1 MKPLFVISCPIDT
14 YSGYGARSRDL
25 VKSVIESEKYNVKIL
40 PQRWGVTPWGFIKDH
55 PEWKF
60 LQDHLLLENKLDKK
74 PDIWMQI
81 TVPNEFQPLG
91 VFNIGVTAG
100 IETTACRGEWIEG
113 LNRMDLNI
121 VPSQH
126 SKNIIQNIKFDQV
139 DKNTNQVIGQ
149 LQLQKPV
156 EVVFEGIDLNIYKYL
171 PKKEV
176 TFNLDQVEESFAYLF
191 VGHWMEGVIGEDR
204 KNVGL
209 LVKSFYELF
218 KNKKKAPALILK
230 VSGAGASYPDREKM
244 LSKLYEIKDSVDAKF
259 LPNVYL
265 LHGELSNTEMN
276 ELYNHPK
283 VKAMVSL
290 TKGEGFGRPLL
301 EFTQTKKPI
310 LATDWS
316 GHTDFLNKKFVP
328 LIQGELTN
336 VHESAANDWIMK
348 EAQWFSPNLPE
359 IGHYLSSIFTNY
371 NFYNENARKQASY
384 AKNRFSLEQMGKVL
398 IDLIEKNSPEFVEE
412 VELKLPTLET
422 LELPELEQL

>member
-171 PKKEV
+171 
-176 TFNLDQVEESFAYLF
+176 LLFA
-191 VGHWMEGVIGEDR
+191 I
-204 KNVGL
+204 L
-209 LVKSFYELF
+209 LV
-218 KNKKKAPALILK
+218 
-230 VSGAGASYPDREKM
+230 
-244 LSKLYEIKDSVDAKF
+244 
-259 LPNVYL
+259 
-265 LHGELSNTEMN
+265 
-276 ELYNHPK
+276 
-283 VKAMVSL
+283 MV
-290 TKGEGFGRPLL
+290 RMMW
-301 EFTQTKKPI
+301 QT
-310 LATDWS
+310 L
-316 GHTDFLNKKFVP
+316 
-328 LIQGELTN
+328 
-336 VHESAANDWIMK
+336 
-348 EAQWFSPNLPE
+348 
-359 IGHYLSSIFTNY
+359 
-371 NFYNENARKQASY
+371 
-384 AKNRFSLEQMGKVL
+384 
-398 IDLIEKNSPEFVEE
+398 
-412 VELKLPTLET
+412 
-422 LELPELEQL
+422 